1 MSSTTTLHSRL
12 KELSATFGQI
22 HPLVNRLHN
31 FTASVGQGD
40 EARLELGTEIHGLLK
55 EAEDEME
62 LLRVDIDALGGTL
75 ESRRKGT
82 DNEKEVEKER
92 VFVLAGRLVEDLK
105 RWVFF
110 VLSYDFD
117 MQGGCDLG
125 LMSMF

>member
-110 VLSYDFD
+110 CLVLR
-117 MQGGCDLG
+117 L
-125 LMSMF
+125 